1 MGIVWNVILLFATPF
16 PSIPP
21 PPPPFPTNGRQGERD
36 WVWIHSVLMPPR
48 LSHLAARW
56 GLGWRDGWLFR
67 LGWEGIRKRF
77 WVFEKKNFIINQI
90 FPHLWIQ
97 WLIFKRHF
105 LLSVCHTTRSPR
117 TKEENL
123 EDYFFVT
130 QEEFEQGVVMV
141 RFHSALDCLALFIF
155 PLMC

>member
-1 MGIVWNVILLFATPF
+1 M
-16 PSIPP
+16 
-21 PPPPFPTNGRQGERD
+21 
-36 WVWIHSVLMPPR
+36 
-48 LSHLAARW
+48 
-56 GLGWRDGWLFR
+56 
-67 LGWEGIRKRF
+67 
-77 WVFEKKNFIINQI
+77 
-90 FPHLWIQ
+90 
-97 WLIFKRHF
+97 FKHHF

-155 PLMC
+155 PLMCQLLDFPSFFDLFFFLLLSYFIFISFFFFSFYCVIHLQGKFLQTCQLAGNWYGVTREAVENVAREGLAAVFHMDLQV